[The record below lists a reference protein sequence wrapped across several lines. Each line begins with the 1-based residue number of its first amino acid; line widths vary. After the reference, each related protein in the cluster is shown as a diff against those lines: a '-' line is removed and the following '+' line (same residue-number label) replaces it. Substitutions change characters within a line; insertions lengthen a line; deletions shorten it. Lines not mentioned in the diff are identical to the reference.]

1 MHGNMKKTAVLF
13 DFGNT
18 LAHYFKS
25 RIPISI
31 LEKNIDEVKN
41 YLNSLNLLNIS
52 RDVIWQNVKNEGIE
66 AKDHRVRPMADRLCR
81 IFKIKVSDLP
91 AGGDIEICRRF
102 MSPIFKMGKC
112 YDDTIPTLCMLKER
126 GIKTA
131 IVSNAPWGCPAQI
144 CREEVARVN
153 LVHLMDDIIFCT
165 DVGWRKPA
173 RQIFEYALNRLQ
185 ETPKHCLFVGDH
197 PEWDFEGP
205 RSIGMDAVL
214 VDRSGTRR
222 IPDEY
227 ILNSLGDIR
236 KWIG

>member
-1 MHGNMKKTAVLF
+1 MHENMKKTAVLF

-91 AGGDIEICRRF
+91 AGGDIEMCRRF

-112 YDDTIPTLCMLKER
+112 YDDTVPTLCLLKEK

-131 IVSNAPWGCPAQI
+131 IVSNAPWGCPAQL
-144 CREEVARVN
+144 CREEVVRVN

-165 DVGWRKPA
+165 DIGWRKPA
-173 RQIFEYALNRLQ
+173 KQIFEYALNRLQ
-185 ETPKHCLFVGDH
+185 ETPKHCLFVGDN

>member
-1 MHGNMKKTAVLF
+1 MQRNMKKKAILF

-18 LAHYFKS
+18 LTHYFKS

-31 LEKNIDEVKN
+31 LEQNIDEVKN
-41 YLNSLNLLNIS
+41 YLNSLNLLNVS
-52 RDVIWQNVKNEGIE
+52 REVIWQNVKKEAVE

-81 IFKIKVSDLP
+81 IFKIQVSDLP
-91 AGGDIEICRRF
+91 AVGDIEMCRRF

-112 YDDTIPTLCMLKER
+112 YNDTVPTLCLLKEK

-131 IVSNAPWGCPAQI
+131 IVSNAPWGCPAQL
-144 CREEVARVN
+144 CREEVVRVN

-165 DVGWRKPA
+165 DIGWRKPA
-173 RQIFEYALNRLQ
+173 KQIFEYALNRLQ
-185 ETPKHCLFVGDH
+185 ETPEHCLFVGDH

-205 RSIGMDAVL
+205 RSIGIDAVL
-214 VDRSGTRR
+214 VDRSGTPR

-227 ILNSLGDIR
+227 ILNSLGDIQ
-236 KWIG
+236 KWIR